1 MPFVEQIT
9 SESKRS
15 SPAAGATRRLDRMR
29 QNTYLNSLII
39 ALQEILM
46 AYDIRL
52 FKLVTGELVIGKF
65 DAAQDC
71 INDVAALQT
80 VPTQQG
86 GVQMLML
93 PYGYPFE
100 TEFCGVIPGSFF
112 LYRYKNTP
120 EELQNKYLEAT
131 TNLTLSSGFGKIQGG
146 GMGGGLGGGLLGG
159 LK

>member
-1 MPFVEQIT
+1 MH
-9 SESKRS
+9 
-15 SPAAGATRRLDRMR
+15 
-29 QNTYLNSLII
+29 
-39 ALQEILM
+39 M

-65 DAAQDC
+65 DAAKDC
-71 INDVAALQT
+71 ITDVAALQT

-100 TEFCGVIPGSFF
+100 TDFCGSIPGSFF
-112 LYRYKNTP
+112 LYRYKSTP
-120 EELQNKYLEAT
+120 EELQNKYLEAV
-131 TNLTLSSGFGKIQGG
+131 TNLTLSGNLGKIQGA
-146 GMGGGLGGGLLGG
+146 GMGGGLGGGLIGG